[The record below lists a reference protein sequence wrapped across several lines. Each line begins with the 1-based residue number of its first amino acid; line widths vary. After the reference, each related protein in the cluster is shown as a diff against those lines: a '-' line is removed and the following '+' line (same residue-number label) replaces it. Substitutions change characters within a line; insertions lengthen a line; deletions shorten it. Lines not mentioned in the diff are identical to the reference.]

1 MGDLPSPFHGLGG
14 ALMNAGMRLTVDAR
28 RCAASGDC
36 VTRLGSHFTWDTE
49 GLATPTG
56 APLDPSLLT
65 IVRTIVRDCPTQ
77 AIDLESDR

>member
-1 MGDLPSPFHGLGG
+1 MTTGQ
-14 ALMNAGMRLTVDAR
+14 RLTVDSR

-36 VTRLGSHFTWDTE
+36 VTRLGSHFTWDAE

-56 APLDPSLLT
+56 APLDPTLLT

-77 AIDLESDR
+77 AIHLEPDR